1 MLHIFTPIL
10 LTNIFQINTGGT
22 DEKYLK
28 PILAAI
34 LVCCAPPAP
43 PPPPPLPQTNQFLAG
58 ENARMVAIETYL
70 NSVNLK
76 QQRFLSFVCRFFYVN
91 TVPVICP

>member
-1 MLHIFTPIL
+1 MLHILIPLL

-34 LVCCAPPAP
+34 LLCW
-43 PPPPPLPQTNQFLAG
+43 PPLTTNKPILAG

-70 NSVNLK
+70 NSGNLKQRTK
-76 QQRFLSFVCRFFYVN
+76 QQRFLSFVCTFFYVN
-91 TVPVICP
+91 TFPVICP

>member
-34 LVCCAPPAP
+34 LVCC
-43 PPPPPLPQTNQFLAG
+43 PPPLPQTNQFLAG

>member
-1 MLHIFTPIL
+1 MLHIFTPTL

-28 PILAAI
+28 PILAAL
-34 LVCCAPPAP
+34 LVCC

-70 NSVNLK
+70 NSGNLK
-76 QQRFLSFVCRFFYVN
+76 QQRFLSFVCTFFYVN
-91 TVPVICP
+91 TFPVICP